1 MIEPTTPRGKA
12 MKKAWDEYEP
22 EFMYDMDGDLHKN
35 EDTLYHLDDV
45 HETFVDGFIAG
56 IKYASD
62 RLLQEAEQH
71 LMEDENESNE
81 T

>member
-71 LMEDENESNE
+71 LMEDENETNE